1 MARSLLAA
9 LNEAAAF
16 GKQSK
21 YTKEYLLKTQ
31 GGRTLPEEEREEMWK
46 KIEAE
51 GGYECLA

>member
-9 LNEAAAF
+9 LNEAALF

-21 YTKEYLLKTQ
+21 YTKEFLLKTQ